1 MHKPR
6 VHRHL
11 LPIKSVLLTEVLST
25 PSDSTRLYQVAL
37 AGSAGA
43 FLCIDL
49 EIKLRCSHF
58 SFPPENRSPLLESS
72 IDLYVSVKDKFE
84 TMRRRCIFCRFYL
97 LIDAWLCGL
106 MRLY

>member
-1 MHKPR
+1 M
-6 VHRHL
+6 
-11 LPIKSVLLTEVLST
+11 LST

-49 EIKLRCSHF
+49 EIKLSCSHF
-58 SFPPENRSPLLESS
+58 TLENRSPLLESLM
-72 IDLYVSVKDKFE
+72 DLHVSVKDEFE